1 MAKQDYY
8 ELLGVNRNASEAELK
23 SAFRKM
29 AMKYHPDRNPDD
41 PAAEKSFKEVN
52 EAYDVLKDD
61 QKRAAYDQ
69 FGHEAFEGGMGGGQ
83 GPQGFA
89 SGFSD
94 IFDQMFGD
102 ITGSRGGGRSANR
115 GSDLRYNMSISL
127 EEAFSGKQE
136 EIQVATAV
144 SCDACFGTGA
154 EKGSKPTVCPTC
166 GGLGRVRAQQGF
178 FTVERT
184 CSTCGGSW

>member
-8 ELLGVNRNASEAELK
+8 ELLGVNRNANEAELK

-102 ITGSRGGGRSANR
+102 ITG
-115 GSDLRYNMSISL
+115 
-127 EEAFSGKQE
+127 
-136 EIQVATAV
+136 
-144 SCDACFGTGA
+144 
-154 EKGSKPTVCPTC
+154 
-166 GGLGRVRAQQGF
+166 
-178 FTVERT
+178 
-184 CSTCGGSW
+184 

>member
-102 ITGSRGGGRSANR
+102 ITGSRSGGRSPNR

-144 SCDACFGTGA
+144 SCDPCMGTGA
-154 EKGSKPTVCPTC
+154 EKGSKPTV
-166 GGLGRVRAQQGF
+166 
-178 FTVERT
+178 
-184 CSTCGGSW
+184 